1 MNSSLVLILDPRGVV
16 LGGKNDVIERH
27 SNYGRELAKQN
38 KAIVSK
44 LKVFS
49 ASTGQISASSNNN
62 SFEILRKNES

>member
-27 SNYGRELAKQN
+27 SIYGRELAKQN
-38 KAIVSK
+38 KAIVRK
-44 LKVFS
+44 LEVFS
-49 ASTGQISASSNNN
+49 ASTGQISTSSNNN